1 MSPVTPKTIKR
12 GILPIIEDRMKVEPV
27 IILEGPRS
35 VGKSTI
41 LAEIAKKNKMEV
53 LDLDDS
59 QFRDAF
65 NRDIQH
71 FIPKSGLVLI
81 DEYQKANEL
90 LSYIKSEFNKKT
102 TPGRYILTGS
112 LRNEALPSGMEKL
125 TGRVHR
131 IVVNPFTQREIES
144 RKENLI
150 DKVFQDPEFLVSR
163 VPSKTSREDY
173 VERILRGGMPL
184 AYERFDAKSRN
195 RWFADYLHRTLQQ
208 DVREISKIR
217 QVEMLPRLLNKLAA
231 QSGQILNITK
241 ASQSLNLEKSTG
253 ENYAKLLESVF
264 LIKRLPA
271 WGTTL
276 QSRITTTPKLHI
288 NDSGLLGY
296 LLRFSQAKL
305 KTKDATTQTEF
316 GHVLETFAYG
326 EISRQVELSDE
337 VHLFG
342 HWRTRD
348 DVEVDLVI
356 ENTSG
361 EVIAFEIKAAAGTD
375 KTDFVGL
382 RKLRAAVGSQFIGG
396 YVLNLGPRSYT
407 YEDRL
412 HCISLDRLW
421 KS

>member
-1 MSPVTPKTIKR
+1 M
-12 GILPIIEDRMKVEPV
+12 
-27 IILEGPRS
+27 
-35 VGKSTI
+35 
-41 LAEIAKKNKMEV
+41 
-53 LDLDDS
+53 
-59 QFRDAF
+59 
-65 NRDIQH
+65 
-71 FIPKSGLVLI
+71 
-81 DEYQKANEL
+81 
-90 LSYIKSEFNKKT
+90 
-102 TPGRYILTGS
+102 
-112 LRNEALPSGMEKL
+112 LREAS
-125 TGRVHR
+125 
-131 IVVNPFTQREIES
+131 
-144 RKENLI
+144 
-150 DKVFQDPEFLVSR
+150 FLFF
-163 VPSKTSREDY
+163 K
-173 VERILRGGMPL
+173 
-184 AYERFDAKSRN
+184 
-195 RWFADYLHRTLQQ
+195 
-208 DVREISKIR
+208 
-217 QVEMLPRLLNKLAA
+217 
-231 QSGQILNITK
+231 
-241 ASQSLNLEKSTG
+241 
-253 ENYAKLLESVF
+253 
-264 LIKRLPA
+264 
-271 WGTTL
+271 
-276 QSRITTTPKLHI
+276 TPKLHI